1 MKNKVE
7 QLRKE
12 RGLNQDDFA
21 KMLRVSRQTISSIE
35 TGKYNPSLELAFAIS
50 DFFGK
55 RIEEI
60 FFYERGAENQKSN
73 LITGILYVLFGV
85 ACLIVALLIETKL
98 EGILWGFA
106 GAGIFPGIMMICK
119 YFYWSSPKNKERYEE
134 RLENERIEQHD
145 ELKTKIRDR
154 AGRYT
159 YSLGLLVVCFS
170 ILVFGILGAL
180 EVIDNARMIVL
191 YLSGYLL
198 FQVIAGIVIFNK
210 LMKKY

>member
-1 MKNKVE
+1 MKK
-7 QLRKE
+7 
-12 RGLNQDDFA
+12 G
-21 KMLRVSRQTISSIE
+21 
-35 TGKYNPSLELAFAIS
+35 
-50 DFFGK
+50 
-55 RIEEI
+55 
-60 FFYERGAENQKSN
+60 N
-73 LITGILYVLFGV
+73 LITGVVYVFFGV
-85 ACLIVALLIETKL
+85 VCLAVALLIETKL

-106 GAGIFPGIMMICK
+106 GAGIFSGIMMICQ
-119 YFYWSSPKNKERYEE
+119 YFYWNSPQNREQYSE

-159 YSLGLLVVCFS
+159 YILGLLVICFS

-180 EVIDNARMIVL
+180 EVIDNARMIVF
-191 YLSGYLL
+191 YLGGYLL

>member
-55 RIEEI
+55 
-60 FFYERGAENQKSN
+60 
-73 LITGILYVLFGV
+73 
-85 ACLIVALLIETKL
+85 
-98 EGILWGFA
+98 
-106 GAGIFPGIMMICK
+106 
-119 YFYWSSPKNKERYEE
+119 
-134 RLENERIEQHD
+134 RIEQHD

>member
-1 MKNKVE
+1 MK
-7 QLRKE
+7 
-12 RGLNQDDFA
+12 
-21 KMLRVSRQTISSIE
+21 SIRAYSFWRFWPLSLPIQFHALLFVLIAIFHKNTPN
-35 TGKYNPSLELAFAIS
+35 TGCPALGVHI
-50 DFFGK
+50 
-55 RIEEI
+55 I
-60 FFYERGAENQKSN
+60 
-73 LITGILYVLFGV
+73 FGV

>member
-1 MKNKVE
+1 MK
-7 QLRKE
+7 
-12 RGLNQDDFA
+12 
-21 KMLRVSRQTISSIE
+21 
-35 TGKYNPSLELAFAIS
+35 
-50 DFFGK
+50 
-55 RIEEI
+55 
-60 FFYERGAENQKSN
+60 KSN

-119 YFYWSSPKNKERYEE
+119 YFYWSSPENKERYEE

-170 ILVFGILGAL
+170 ISTSRTDTGTSFGATTTTSRTWRNGICTTAPRTISGAIMCL
-180 EVIDNARMIVL
+180 
-191 YLSGYLL
+191 
-198 FQVIAGIVIFNK
+198 K
-210 LMKKY
+210 

>member
-1 MKNKVE
+1 MTNLNRQQYSLKDLGQYKTEALRSNLRQIRH
-7 QLRKE
+7 QLRTSQPPFHNVVK
-12 RGLNQDDFA
+12 
-21 KMLRVSRQTISSIE
+21 
-35 TGKYNPSLELAFAIS
+35 P
-50 DFFGK
+50 
-55 RIEEI
+55 
-60 FFYERGAENQKSN
+60 
-73 LITGILYVLFGV
+73 YVLGTNV
-85 ACLIVALLIETKL
+85 AVSVH
-98 EGILWGFA
+98 
-106 GAGIFPGIMMICK
+106 M
-119 YFYWSSPKNKERYEE
+119 
-134 RLENERIEQHD
+134 
-145 ELKTKIRDR
+145 KTKIRDR